1 MAQLPNII
9 EKERSFFTTIFFA
22 FKESIKGSKKY
33 STLRYIFTAIGG
45 SFMFLDFGALAI
57 VVNEFQQY
65 GRDAHVEK
73 IIFAFVLLVLSSIL
87 PPIFATFQEYFWKSQ
102 QNEMERHLQSLQF
115 EKMRELDIG
124 TIEQPEFQN
133 ILETTNMRGWSAMFS
148 SINLISSSLRNIIA
162 LIIATVSLIAIS
174 PIVLVI
180 ILVGVL
186 PTYFLERKNAVMQAK
201 LWKDNAERSREW
213 RAKTVP
219 VYAKSSLIELK
230 NFNLVKVFLK
240 KWISIIGGFH
250 EEGRILNKKTAL
262 NEVVGV
268 IFVTIAY
275 GIAFA
280 LVMYKV
286 YVGALLVGALVYTF
300 AVISRFQSAVQ
311 QLFESFGRLTEYK
324 KNLDTMMDLLEMKP
338 MIISGDKVINID
350 EFESL
355 EIKNVSFAYPGSDK
369 NVTKNLSLTISKGD
383 NLAIVG
389 LNGAGKT
396 TLIKLITRVYD
407 PTEGEIL
414 VNSINLKEYNLE
426 SWKRC
431 LGILF
436 QDYSTYS
443 EESISENI
451 MLGDITKHDQ
461 GLVEQSAIDSTAH
474 EYIMDLPEKYEQRV
488 GTEFR
493 GGVELSKGQMQK
505 LVLARIFYRNAP
517 IVILDE
523 PTAAIDA
530 LSEDAIFK
538 SLKNN
543 HNNQTRVIISHK
555 FSNVRDA
562 DKIILIEHG
571 TIIEQGSH
579 DELMKLEKGRYR
591 ELFELQAEGYK

>member
-1 MAQLPNII
+1 MNI
-9 EKERSFFTTIFFA
+9 
-22 FKESIKGSKKY
+22 ESILGVFISIL
-33 STLRYIFTAIGG
+33 SLC
-45 SFMFLDFGALAI
+45 
-57 VVNEFQQY
+57 
-65 GRDAHVEK
+65 
-73 IIFAFVLLVLSSIL
+73 IIFVGFTNQIYKNWQEKKSGISMSI
-87 PPIFATFQEYFWKSQ
+87 
-102 QNEMERHLQSLQF
+102 
-115 EKMRELDIG
+115 
-124 TIEQPEFQN
+124 
-133 ILETTNMRGWSAMFS
+133 
-148 SINLISSSLRNIIA
+148 
-162 LIIATVSLIAIS
+162 
-174 PIVLVI
+174 
-180 ILVGVL
+180 
-186 PTYFLERKNAVMQAK
+186 
-201 LWKDNAERSREW
+201 
-213 RAKTVP
+213 
-219 VYAKSSLIELK
+219 
-230 NFNLVKVFLK
+230 
-240 KWISIIGGFH
+240 
-250 EEGRILNKKTAL
+250 
-262 NEVVGV
+262 
-268 IFVTIAY
+268 
-275 GIAFA
+275 IAFA

-338 MIISGDKVINID
+338 MIISGDKVIDID

-355 EIKNVSFAYPGSDK
+355 EIRSVSFAYPGSEK
-369 NVTKNLSLTISKGD
+369 FVTKNLSLTISKGD

-407 PTEGEIL
+407 PTDGEIL
-414 VNSINLKEYNLE
+414 VNGINLKEYNLE

-443 EESISENI
+443 EESVSENI

-474 EYIMDLPEKYEQRV
+474 EYIVDLPEKYEQRV

-571 TIIEQGSH
+571 TIIEEGSH
-579 DELMKLEKGRYR
+579 DELMKLGEGRYK

>member
-22 FKESIKGSKKY
+22 FKESVKGSKKY
-33 STLRYIFTAIGG
+33 STLRYAFTAISG
-45 SFMFLDFGALAI
+45 SFMFIEFGALAI
-57 VVNEFQQY
+57 VVNEFQQH
-65 GRDAHVEK
+65 GADARVERLVW
-73 IIFAFVLLVLSSIL
+73 AFILIALSSAL
-87 PPIFATFQEYFWKSQ
+87 PAAFSIFQEYFWKTQ
-102 QNEMERHLQSLQF
+102 QDDMTKHLQSLQF
-115 EKMRELDIG
+115 AKMRELDIG

-133 ILETTNMRGWSAMFS
+133 ILENANTRGWQAMFS

-162 LIIATVSLIAIS
+162 IVIATVSLVAIS
-174 PIVLVI
+174 PVVLAI
-180 ILVGVL
+180 ILIGVL
-186 PTYFLERKNAVMQAK
+186 PTYFLEKKNAEMQAK

-219 VYAKSSLIELK
+219 VYNKSSLIELK
-230 NFNLVKVFLK
+230 NFNLVGIFLK
-240 KWISIIGGFH
+240 KWIAVIGGFH
-250 EEGRILNKKTAL
+250 DKAKDLNKKSAW
-262 NEVVGV
+262 NEVIGV
-268 IFVTIAY
+268 ILVTLAY

-280 LVMYKV
+280 LIMYKV
-286 YVGALLVGALVYTF
+286 YVGALMVGVLVYVF

-311 QLFESFGRLTEYK
+311 QLFESFGRLSEYK
-324 KNLDTMMDLLEMKP
+324 KNLDTLMDLFEMKP
-338 MIISGDKVINID
+338 LVISGTLHIELDN
-350 EFESL
+350 FETL
-355 EIKNVSFAYPGSDK
+355 EIKNVSFAYPGSEK
-369 NVTKNLSLTISKGD
+369 FVTKNLSLTITKGD

-414 VNSINLKEYNLE
+414 LNGVNLKEYNLE

-443 EESISENI
+443 EESIAENI
-451 MLGDITKHDQ
+451 MLGDTTKHDQ
-461 GLVEQSAIDSTAH
+461 KLVEQSAMDSTAH
-474 EYIMDLPEKYEQRV
+474 EYISELPEKYNQRV

-493 GGVELSKGQMQK
+493 GGVELSKGQKQK

-543 HNNQTRVIISHK
+543 HSDQTRIIISHK

-562 DKIILIEHG
+562 DKIILIEYG

-579 DELMKLEKGRYR
+579 EQLMEIQDGRYR